1 MKQVFTIL
9 FLLCFAFINASVIN
23 IPADQPTIQAG
34 IDSAVD
40 ADTVLVQPGTYV
52 ENVNYNGKNITVAS
66 LFLTTQD
73 TVYISQTIID
83 GNNVTSV
90 VTFESGEDQALLSGF
105 TITNGYGD
113 GLPFLE
119 VLMDPEEAIE
129 FVKGGGIHCYYS
141 GPTLSNLVINN
152 NTARNVGGGIGIVS
166 SNPIIEN
173 VQIINNSVLD
183 VDAIGGGGIAISSG
197 NPIINN
203 CEIINNDVGSNQ
215 LNMTMGGGI
224 FTLPYIGDATIV
236 TISNSTVKGNSAVYG
251 GGLGFF
257 EGAYNMERLLI
268 FDNTADNGS
277 AICLGDPSGMINNPD
292 TLSAII
298 VSSTIANNIGNDG
311 ILGESD
317 CNIDIINSIL
327 WENGTN
333 EINVVSGE
341 VNVLYS
347 DVLGGWTGEGNIDSD
362 PLFIDSING
371 NYHLTETSPCID
383 AGDPIS
389 PLDPDGTLADIGAFY
404 FNQLNEINDIEI
416 KLSEF
421 KLSNH
426 PNPFNPE
433 TNIQFDIKEN
443 ETGILNIFNI
453 KGQIIESHQFESG
466 NHNYVWDA
474 SKQATGIYFYELQS
488 QTNMETRKMLLLK

>member
-215 LNMTMGGGI
+215 L
-224 FTLPYIGDATIV
+224 
-236 TISNSTVKGNSAVYG
+236 
-251 GGLGFF
+251 
-257 EGAYNMERLLI
+257 
-268 FDNTADNGS
+268 
-277 AICLGDPSGMINNPD
+277 
-292 TLSAII
+292 
-298 VSSTIANNIGNDG
+298 
-311 ILGESD
+311 
-317 CNIDIINSIL
+317 
-327 WENGTN
+327 
-333 EINVVSGE
+333 
-341 VNVLYS
+341 
-347 DVLGGWTGEGNIDSD
+347 
-362 PLFIDSING
+362 
-371 NYHLTETSPCID
+371 
-383 AGDPIS
+383 
-389 PLDPDGTLADIGAFY
+389 
-404 FNQLNEINDIEI
+404 
-416 KLSEF
+416 
-421 KLSNH
+421 
-426 PNPFNPE
+426 
-433 TNIQFDIKEN
+433 
-443 ETGILNIFNI
+443 
-453 KGQIIESHQFESG
+453 
-466 NHNYVWDA
+466 
-474 SKQATGIYFYELQS
+474 
-488 QTNMETRKMLLLK
+488 